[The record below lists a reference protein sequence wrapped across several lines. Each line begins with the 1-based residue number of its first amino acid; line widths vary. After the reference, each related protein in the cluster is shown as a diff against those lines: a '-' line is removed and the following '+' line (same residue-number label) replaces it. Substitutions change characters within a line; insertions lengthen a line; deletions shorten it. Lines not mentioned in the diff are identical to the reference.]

1 MRDCGYRLDATWV
14 SIAYKK
20 CKIVNK
26 TKLNL
31 ARFNTDYMWVWCR
44 LHVGIAYKTCEF
56 TSKQDKL
63 EYATFN
69 TD

>member
-1 MRDCGYRLDATWV
+1 MRVPSRLHMA
-14 SIAYKK
+14 IAYKK
-20 CKIVNK
+20 CELNSNE

-44 LHVGIAYKTCEF
+44 LHVGIAYKTCEL

-63 EYATFN
+63 KYATFN